1 MPSYAMDTQVG
12 SSGSGK
18 STVINLLLRF
28 YDPEM
33 GGVLVDGSDV
43 RTLNL
48 MWLRD
53 QIGLV
58 SQASRAQPRTLAILC
73 SLSYCCWESLF
84 NAGTW
89 D

>member
-1 MPSYAMDTQVG
+1 MPLYAVDAQVG

-33 GGVLVDGSDV
+33 GGVLLDGSDV

-48 MWLRD
+48 VWLRE

-58 SQASRAQPRTLAILC
+58 SQASRAQPRTLTR
-73 SLSYCCWESLF
+73 ESLF
-84 NAGTW
+84 NTINSTCNWKYLA
-89 D
+89 